1 MKKILL
7 ILSLFVFISPKAYS
21 EIFVDYVPGSINMN
35 EQVQSK
41 PVTTLKNNASQ
52 KAPSLP
58 SHLSTSKNVSGAN
71 QKFSQRVAVDIPL
84 GTKLE
89 IKSSQYFSDRTGKN
103 TKLKFVLPY
112 NQSAGSVLLPSGT
125 VLTGHI
131 EQSHKP
137 QITSNGGLIKFVI
150 DDIIYQNVSNEVDTK
165 VLKANSK
172 TVFFNTIKGERK
184 FWKNTIKNANWGY
197 NVCKKSYSATSNL
210 SKKGGLYWIITPFPA
225 IGGTVLFG
233 ANAIIAP
240 IIATFQ
246 KGGNISFAEGSKFV
260 IKLQEPAKF
269 YVNGI

>member
-1 MKKILL
+1 MKKLVLL
-7 ILSLFVFISPKAYS
+7 LSLLFICAQSTYA

-35 EQVQSK
+35 EQVQAK
-41 PVTTLKNNASQ
+41 PVTTLKNNTSQ

-71 QKFSQRVAVDIPL
+71 QKFAKRVAIDIPL

-137 QITSNGGLIKFVI
+137 QITSNGGLIKFVV
-150 DDIIYQNVSNEVDTK
+150 DDIVYQNVSNEVDTK

-172 TVFFNTIKGERK
+172 TVFFNTIKGERR

-197 NVCKKSYSATSNL
+197 NICKKSYSATSNL
-210 SKKGGLYWIITPFPA
+210 SKKGGLYWILTPFPA
-225 IGGTVLFG
+225 VGGTVLFG
-233 ANAIIAP
+233 ANAILAP
-240 IIATFQ
+240 VIATFQ
-246 KGGNISFAEGSKFV
+246 KGGNLSFAEGSKFV
-260 IKLQEPAKF
+260 IKLKEPAKF